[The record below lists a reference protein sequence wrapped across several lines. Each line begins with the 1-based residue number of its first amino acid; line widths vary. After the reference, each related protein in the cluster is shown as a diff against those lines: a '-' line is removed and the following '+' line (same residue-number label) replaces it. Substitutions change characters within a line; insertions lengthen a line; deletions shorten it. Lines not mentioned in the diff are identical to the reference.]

1 MKYLYN
7 YNFIAIF
14 SILTAIGCYK
24 LINIPVSLQHPFFS
38 ISIFLNFLALIL
50 SFYFA
55 KSKVFV
61 LLLPPLF
68 FGIYTS
74 YPNFLG
80 LDGGFYSFWYTFVLS
95 LSFVFVIINFLSER
109 ALVSIYGLIKICF
122 GIVVLICT
130 YFFLKQFS
138 LETRQAL
145 EIPLCQLSLPLFIKL
160 PQALFFIVFF
170 SGLLLG
176 LLVNFFYKSIVEK
189 SLFYCYLSLMMP
201 ALFFQ
206 TKIAFVLF
214 YTLSLLLVI
223 FAIIKESYKMAFIDT
238 LTNIPARRA
247 LEIEFLK
254 LSSKYTIAMAD
265 IDHFKK
271 FNDTYG
277 HDVGDDVLKLIAK
290 ELSEV
295 KGGGKTFRYGGEEFT
310 ILFKNKT
317 ADEAYMFLEEVRENI
332 AKRGFIL
339 RSDDRPKK
347 EPKQKKKSSSQKAI
361 NLSVSIGVAT
371 SQKTIKNPMEILKL
385 ADNALY
391 KAKEN
396 GRNCVIKA

>member
-1 MKYLYN
+1 M
-7 YNFIAIF
+7 
-14 SILTAIGCYK
+14 S
-24 LINIPVSLQHPFFS
+24 
-38 ISIFLNFLALIL
+38 
-50 SFYFA
+50 
-55 KSKVFV
+55 
-61 LLLPPLF
+61 
-68 FGIYTS
+68 
-74 YPNFLG
+74 
-80 LDGGFYSFWYTFVLS
+80 
-95 LSFVFVIINFLSER
+95 
-109 ALVSIYGLIKICF
+109 
-122 GIVVLICT
+122 
-130 YFFLKQFS
+130 
-138 LETRQAL
+138 
-145 EIPLCQLSLPLFIKL
+145 
-160 PQALFFIVFF
+160 
-170 SGLLLG
+170 
-176 LLVNFFYKSIVEK
+176 
-189 SLFYCYLSLMMP
+189 P

-206 TKIAFVLF
+206 TNISFVLF
-214 YTLSLLLVI
+214 YTLALLLVI
-223 FAIIKESYKMAFIDT
+223 AAIIKESYKMAFVDT

-254 LSSKYTIAMAD
+254 LTSKYAIAMAD

-295 KGGGKTFRYGGEEFT
+295 KGGGKAFRYGGEEFT

-347 EPKQKKKSSSQKAI
+347 EPKRKKESSSKKSI
-361 NLSVSIGVAT
+361 NLSISIGVAT
-371 SQKTIKNPMEILKL
+371 SSKATKNPMDILKL